1 MTSLIRLCKT
11 TIFICATF
19 TLLAISETCQ
29 SQTHSI
35 SASHVMVMCN
45 DSLYNWGNTVQGST
59 LTPVA
64 VELPTGL
71 QFVQVN
77 ALSGCSYGL
86 DASGSVWSWGF
97 GTSGMPGQGNSS
109 NVSVPSKVHG
119 LNNTGFLENIKGIY
133 GKHKTAY
140 ALGTDST
147 VYSWGSNTTGACG
160 DGTYFNSKTFPVRV
174 IDEDLNVLDSIVTL
188 SGAPELGMALDV
200 NGQIYVWGRDY
211 YGEAGQGVS
220 GEYYLVARKV
230 RNQTNL
236 GYLSN
241 IKSIAAGTN
250 FCLALDS
257 AGFIWAWGKNNFGQ
271 LGQGNTNDTNLPVK
285 VKSPTGN
292 QILNNIVAIAAGDQF
307 AMALDNTGEVYVWG
321 SHLYGQLGEVFQGLV
336 SNLPVLQDIGAAI
349 QDIKSGGN
357 AALITTSDNELVL
370 WGSNIVGQMGN
381 GLVSTYVPLLN
392 YVLHQNANTHLSNI
406 KQLDVGFERQVA
418 LLSNGTVWAWGD
430 NAFNVASNDYSQSCL
445 PMQVYD
451 STGASFLTNIKQIA
465 TGNLHN
471 LALTNNGFVYG
482 WGSTNN
488 YVLANPTGSYYHRAV
503 PIRNLDGTIVQNV
516 RAVAAG
522 ANASVFLHN
531 DSTVSWCGRL
541 YINTLNSLSYP
552 YPFKM
557 KDTSGVNDLKNVIS
571 VACGFNN
578 IYAVTADGQVWA
590 VGNNDYGQLGL
601 NDNSFN
607 YGTRLVRDS
616 SGITPLTGIVRVSAK
631 QNSVLALTNGG
642 ELWAWGINTNGE
654 LGVGDTTFSYQM
666 RKVLN
671 SSGTAPLQN
680 VKSMSIGEY
689 HTLAIDAD
697 STAWAWGNNVYGE
710 VPNLSF
716 EDQLLPVKVL
726 RKDGSILTQVKSV
739 HAGRLLSSF
748 LLHDSKA
755 LSCGYNIDGQT
766 GTRPTLGEHQPQLPF
781 LTCTSLPPVAMFEL
795 SDTVSCFGGC
805 IQFNDASLH
814 FPSSWQWTVTG
825 PENFTSSLTDPQLCF
840 TLPGTYQVSLNAGNF
855 MGSNS
860 STSSTTIDVLDNPT
874 AQFTFSLDTATY
886 TVSVINNSSGA
897 ESYNWS
903 FGDGVT
909 STLSAPQ
916 HTYTQGG
923 NYQLCLTSINDCSQ
937 STACVTLAITTTS
950 INALLNLDNK
960 YLFPNPATDFIYL
973 PADYQ
978 ISSIGVYNS
987 FGQLVLTQLAGD
999 GISVVD
1005 LPQGIYHVV
1014 IETSEGNI
1022 STNFCKQ

>member
-1 MTSLIRLCKT
+1 MNISKFHTF
-11 TIFICATF
+11 IFV
-19 TLLAISETCQ
+19 AISFFAAPKPSF

-59 LTPVA
+59 LTPVV

-71 QFVQVN
+71 QFEQVN

-97 GTSGMPGQGNSS
+97 GTSGMPGQGNTS

-133 GKHKTAY
+133 GKYKTAY

-174 IDEDLNVLDSIVTL
+174 IDEDLNVLDSIVAL

-200 NGQIYVWGRDY
+200 IGQIYVWGRDY
-211 YGEAGQGVS
+211 YGEAGQGIS
-220 GEYYLVARKV
+220 GNYYLAARKV
-230 RNQTNL
+230 RNETNL

-271 LGQGNTNDTNLPVK
+271 LGQGNTNNTNLPVK

-307 AMALDNTGEVYVWG
+307 AMALDNTGKVYVWG
-321 SHLYGQLGEVFQGLV
+321 SHLMGQLGEEFQGLI
-336 SNLPVLQDIGAAI
+336 SNLPVLQDIDATV
-349 QDIKSGGN
+349 QDIQAGGN
-357 AALITTSDNELVL
+357 AALVRTSDNELVL
-370 WGSNIVGQMGN
+370 WGSNIVGHMGN
-381 GLVSTYVPLLN
+381 GTISTYVPLLN
-392 YVLHQNANTHLSNI
+392 NVLHQNVNTHFSNI

-418 LLSNGTVWAWGD
+418 LLNNGTVWAWGD
-430 NAFNVASNDYSQSCL
+430 NAFNVASNDYDQSCL

-451 STGASFLTNIKQIA
+451 STGTSFLTNIKQIA

-488 YVLANPTGSYYHRAV
+488 YVLGNPLGTYYYRAI
-503 PIRNLDGTIVQNV
+503 PIRNYDGTMVQNV
-516 RAVAAG
+516 RAIAAG

-541 YINTLNSLSYP
+541 YINSLNSLSYA
-552 YPFKM
+552 YPAKM
-557 KDTSGVNDLKNVIS
+557 KDTSGVNELTKVVSI
-571 VACGFNN
+571 ACGLNN

-607 YGTRLVRDS
+607 YGTRLVRDT
-616 SGITPLTGIVRVSAK
+616 SGITPLTEIVKVSAK
-631 QNSVLALTNGG
+631 RNSVLALTNSG
-642 ELWAWGINTNGE
+642 ELWAWGVNTNGE

-680 VKSMSIGEY
+680 IKSMSIGEY
-689 HTLAIDAD
+689 HALALDAD
-697 STAWAWGNNVYGE
+697 STAWAWGNNAYGE
-710 VPNLSF
+710 VPDLSF

-726 RKDGSILTQVKSV
+726 RKDGSVLTQIKSV
-739 HAGRLLSSF
+739 HGGTLLSSF
-748 LLHDSKA
+748 LVHDSKA
-755 LSCGYNIDGQT
+755 LSCGFNLDGQT
-766 GTRPTLGEHQPQLPF
+766 GTRPTLGEQRPQVPF
-781 LTCTSLPPVAMFEL
+781 LACTSLPPVALFEL
-795 SDTVSCFGGC
+795 SDTVSCIGDC

-814 FPSSWQWTVTG
+814 FPSSWQWSVTG
-825 PENFTSSLTDPQLCF
+825 PENFSSTFSDPQICF
-840 TLPGTYQVSLNAGNF
+840 TIPGTYQVNLIASNF
-855 MGSNS
+855 MGSSNS
-860 STSSTTIDVLDNPT
+860 TTSTTIEVIDNPS
-874 AQFTFSLDTATY
+874 AQFSFSYDTATH
-886 TVSVINNSSGA
+886 TVTVVNYSNGA
-897 ESYNWS
+897 ESYSWN

-909 STLSAPQ
+909 STLTAPQ
-916 HTYTQGG
+916 HTYTQSG
-923 NYQLCLTSINDCSQ
+923 NYQLCLTSLNDCSQ
-937 STACVTLAITTTS
+937 STACVTIAVTISSVNPVIASANCL
-950 INALLNLDNK
+950 
-960 YLFPNPATDFIYL
+960 LFPNPASDVLYL
-973 PADYQ
+973 PTGYQ
-978 ISSIGVYNS
+978 IQTFWVYNS
-987 FGQLVLTQLAGD
+987 IGQLVLTQNSGNSIA
-999 GISVVD
+999 VKD

-1014 IETSEGNI
+1014 IETNEGNI
-1022 STNFCKQ
+1022 SANFCKQ